1 MAHTSPSVG
10 KQAVLPQIVT
20 ACHSMLQ
27 AEVNQG
33 LQEGLEVLKQQKAL
47 AEALSQ
53 TRGDEMQGLK
63 QQIAS
68 LTGQLTEAQERVQ
81 QAEIIR
87 RKLHNT
93 ILVRLQQHRTANRC
107 STQQN
112 GRHNSGVSHISTLT
126 RSVTFWKIC

>member
-1 MAHTSPSVG
+1 M
-10 KQAVLPQIVT
+10 LLT
-20 ACHSMLQ
+20 ACHLSLQ

-33 LQEGLEVLKQQKAL
+33 LQEGLDVLKQQKAL

-53 TRGDEMQGLK
+53 TRGEEVQGLK

-68 LTGQLTEAQERVQ
+68 LTSQLTEAQDRVQ

-93 ILVRLQQHRTANRC
+93 ILVRHENMNRSMSAVISALLQGHSSPLLAVVLIIDIAF
-107 STQQN
+107 
-112 GRHNSGVSHISTLT
+112 RHGSIISCTSLDTTLH
-126 RSVTFWKIC
+126 

>member
-1 MAHTSPSVG
+1 M
-10 KQAVLPQIVT
+10 
-20 ACHSMLQ
+20 
-27 AEVNQG
+27 NQG

-93 ILVRLQQHRTANRC
+93 ILVRLQQHQTA
-107 STQQN
+107 
-112 GRHNSGVSHISTLT
+112 
-126 RSVTFWKIC
+126 K